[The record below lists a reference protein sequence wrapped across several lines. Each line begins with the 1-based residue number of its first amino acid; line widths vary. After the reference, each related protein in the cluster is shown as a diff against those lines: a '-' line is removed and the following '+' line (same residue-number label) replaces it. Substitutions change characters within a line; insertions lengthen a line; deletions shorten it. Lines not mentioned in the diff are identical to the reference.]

1 MNSTGL
7 QRKLSSR
14 DSSQRTRPSK
24 RSWRQLSKGAI
35 QAAAQLNELQKT
47 FEIERT
53 AWTNDKKTLEE
64 TIIDLSTS
72 EKHSE
77 SDRTSRE
84 QEVRLQEERAKVY
97 LLVPIIFSRTYFPQ
111 RLLRSA
117 IQMSWLHMPNLGRLS
132 KL

>member
-1 MNSTGL
+1 MCPIGL
-7 QRKLSSR
+7 PYYTADVSQSENKAFQEKLETA
-14 DSSQRTRPSK
+14 Q
-24 RSWRQLSKGAI
+24 QGAV
-35 QAAAQLNELQKT
+35 QATAKLNELQRT
-47 FEIERT
+47 FEVEQT

-97 LLVPIIFSRTYFPQ
+97 LLIPVIFFHTYFPQ
-111 RLLRSA
+111 RPLRSA
-117 IQMSWLHMPNLGRLS
+117 IRMSWLHTPNLGRLS